1 MSNPFLADRLPDD
14 LPNDPFAWLDA
25 WLEHATDREVQRNPN
40 SMTLVTATPDGFP
53 AGRVVLAKALDAA
66 SGYVVFYTNYESR
79 KAREIDANPLVA
91 AVFHWDS
98 MGRQVRLEG
107 RAVRSPAAE
116 SDTYFASRDRG
127 SQIGAWGSDQSRP
140 LQSREALLAQIARR
154 AHDMGV
160 AEEGDE
166 PIQRPPHWGGFRLWA
181 SAIEL
186 WIEGGDRVHDR
197 ARWERKLEPRDAWS
211 FSTTPWTGTRLQP

>member
-1 MSNPFLADRLPDD
+1 VSNPFLAERLPVE
-14 LPNDPFAWLDA
+14 LPDEPFAWLEA
-25 WLEHATDREVQRNPN
+25 WLDLATTRQVQRNPN
-40 SMTLVTATPDGFP
+40 SMTLVTASPDARP
-53 AGRVVLAKALDAA
+53 AGRVVLAKALDTQ
-66 SGYVVFYTNYESR
+66 SGFVVFYTNYQSR
-79 KAREIDANPLVA
+79 KGQEIDANPRVA

-116 SDTYFASRDRG
+116 SDAYFASRDRG

-140 LQSREALLAQIARR
+140 LESRDALVTQIAAR
-154 AHDMGV
+154 AEDLGV
-160 AEEGDE
+160 SEDNDKTI
-166 PIQRPPHWGGFRLWA
+166 PRPPHWGGYRLWA

-197 ARWERKLEPRDAWS
+197 ARWERGLEPCDDFS
-211 FSTTPWTGTRLQP
+211 FSTTPWKGTRLQP